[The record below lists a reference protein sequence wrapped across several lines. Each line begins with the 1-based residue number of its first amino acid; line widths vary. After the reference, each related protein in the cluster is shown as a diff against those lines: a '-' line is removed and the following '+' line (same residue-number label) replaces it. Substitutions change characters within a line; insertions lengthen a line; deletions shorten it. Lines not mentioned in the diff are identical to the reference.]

1 MTQSYRGLK
10 LSQPVADKV
19 RLQTVWCFLFF
30 EANLREGGK
39 DVKLKDM
46 VKETIESGIK
56 PIVFDYEEVKLFGED
71 SSVVRSFMVINS
83 LDLGTLTYK
92 QYRFV
97 ARRTRQGNHMVE
109 RHIQKLIRMI
119 PKLRERNPAIQCFTI
134 PVYARLLKEGEL
146 ARMLF
151 DAFALYPE
159 IPPECICI
167 ELSADILYENME
179 ESKAGIEELRALGV
193 KIAISE
199 VGDEF
204 CPVFRLSELE
214 FDYAFL
220 DEYAVE
226 TLDRDDR
233 ERVAKS
239 LVKFLHFLDVK
250 VIAPGLDSEAKID
263 GAKVVGCDG
272 YTTGPMPDFAPN
284 EEDFLPD
291 LPPLPED
298 EAEAA
303 ESEKTAEVA
312 AEEAPAEDKPSEPL
326 DEASKPAKTKGKVSD
341 AKKSAEPAA
350 KAEEP
355 SAPTPAFELAFVPK
369 PMRLERA
376 FAQIKRPKRPLS
388 KKKPYHGKRLQR
400 IESPMEKKKP
410 IPKRRKEASGV

>member
-1 MTQSYRGLK
+1 M
-10 LSQPVADKV
+10 
-19 RLQTVWCFLFF
+19 
-30 EANLREGGK
+30 
-39 DVKLKDM
+39 KLKDM
-46 VKETIESGIK
+46 VRETIESGIK
-56 PIVFDYEEVKLFGED
+56 PIVFDYEEVKLFGEE

-151 DAFALYPE
+151 DAFTLYPE

-179 ESKAGIEELRALGV
+179 ESKVGIEELRALGV

-220 DEYAVE
+220 DDYAVE

-250 VIAPGLDSEAKID
+250 VIAPGLDSQEKID
-263 GAKVVGCDG
+263 GAKTVGCDG

-284 EEDFLPD
+284 EEDFLPE

-298 EAEAA
+298 ESEVK
-303 ESEKTAEVA
+303 ESEKT
-312 AEEAPAEDKPSEPL
+312 EDEKPEQV
-326 DEASKPAKTKGKVSD
+326 EIKVSD
-341 AKKSAEPAA
+341 TEKSVESAPEAKEDAAASAE
-350 KAEEP
+350 
-355 SAPTPAFELAFVPK
+355 FELPFIPK

-376 FAQIKRPKRPLS
+376 FAQIRKPRRALS

-400 IESPMEKKKP
+400 IASPMEKKKP